1 MPTRLSLSYTAAGIR
16 RAETVAL
23 AKAYAELRDWSA
35 VRKSSV
41 DDDLLM
47 IKQESS
53 RKRVTGE
60 LVKRLRNLTPAELA
74 ALAEPQSASLASA
87 LCWLAIC
94 RTYEFVRGF
103 TVNVVGERWNEGV
116 RTLPPGAYEVYV
128 VEESAVH
135 PELEALSD
143 QTKARLRSQLFTMMR
158 EMGFLDKSQEMHPYL
173 LPQGA
178 SSLIDEEDLVIFPT
192 LVR

>member
-1 MPTRLSLSYTAAGIR
+1 MAGRLSLSYTAAGIR
-16 RAETVAL
+16 RAETVSL
-23 AKAYAELRDWSA
+23 AKAYAGLRDWSA

-47 IKQESS
+47 IRQESS

-60 LVKRLRNLTPAELA
+60 LVKRLRNLMPAELA

-116 RTLPPGAYEVYV
+116 RTLPPGAYEAYV
-128 VEESAVH
+128 AEESAVH

-158 EMGFLDKSQEMHPYL
+158 EMGFLDKRQEMHPYL

-178 SSLIDEEDLVIFPT
+178 ASLIDEEDLAVFPT

>member
-116 RTLPPGAYEVYV
+116 RTLPPGAYEAYV

>member
-1 MPTRLSLSYTAAGIR
+1 MPGRLSLSYTAAGIR
-16 RAETVAL
+16 RAETVTL
-23 AKAYAELRDWSA
+23 AKAYAELGDWPT
-35 VRKSSV
+35 VCRSSV

-53 RKRVTGE
+53 RKRVASE
-60 LVKRLRNLTPAELA
+60 LVKRLRNLTPAELTTLADPPSA
-74 ALAEPQSASLASA
+74 AFASA

-94 RTYEFVRGF
+94 RTYEFIRGF
-103 TVNVVGERWNEGV
+103 AINVVGERWSEGV
-116 RTLPPGAYEVYV
+116 RTLPPGVYEAYFA
-128 VEESAVH
+128 EESEVH
-135 PELEALSD
+135 PELEDLSD

-158 EMGFLDKSQEMHPYL
+158 EMGFLDKRQEMRPYL

-178 SSLIDEEDLVIFPT
+178 ASLIDEEDLAIFPT